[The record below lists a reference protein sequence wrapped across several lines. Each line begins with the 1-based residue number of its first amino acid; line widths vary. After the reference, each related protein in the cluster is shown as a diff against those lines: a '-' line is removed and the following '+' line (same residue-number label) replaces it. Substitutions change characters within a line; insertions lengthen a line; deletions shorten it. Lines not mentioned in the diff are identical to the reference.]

1 MLPILLPKESEKPS
15 QRDTVCQ
22 SGPPTNCA
30 KAQSPGFEDHTVGSD
45 RLRKSFT
52 LLDSLRTFQ
61 EGGSDTFCFVLIHLG
76 HGSIDLSRFYHGTQD
91 HSVGKLVFVMF
102 RAV

>member
-1 MLPILLPKESEKPS
+1 VLPILLPKESEKPS

-52 LLDSLRTFQ
+52 RLDSLRTFQ

-76 HGSIDLSRFYHGTQD
+76 HGSIDLSRFYHAHRIIQLGN
-91 HSVGKLVFVMF
+91 LFL
-102 RAV
+102 